1 LRAGLRRVLDGSGE
15 TAQVIGDG
23 PLAQIVFSAHKV
35 NDYRSTARGDKAK
48 ARAMMLGL
56 FDRGVFLNPMG
67 TKLYLSLAHDVAAC
81 DDLCERLGDTLAHLK
96 TVEVA

>member
-1 LRAGLRRVLDGSGE
+1 
-15 TAQVIGDG
+15 
-23 PLAQIVFSAHKV
+23 
-35 NDYRSTARGDKAK
+35 
-48 ARAMMLGL
+48 
-56 FDRGVFLNPMG
+56 MG